1 MRSVGVSGA
10 FSLSPSCRSCGTAL
24 LRAVSNAEML
34 FKQSRRQLWAF
45 VRLFERPHP
54 SQCSWLAVHVSLAFP
69 LVAGILFIPAVAN
82 LLLASFTDPGI
93 LHRGA
98 EGRAGLVIQALRVKE
113 RRFDLHWCQKC
124 QYYCPPRTFHCPWC
138 NVCVEEFDHHCKW
151 LNNCIGCRNFRFFFL
166 FVAFLCGYNVVV
178 LASCITYLVLNSHQ
192 AYGAEKICAIMVT
205 IPAALYLLP
214 LLILVGSQAS
224 FITLAKRT
232 YELKLREESRANPF
246 DLGWARN
253 WYAAL
258 CAPQGPK
265 YMVRAAEPKAATRR
279 GRKAPVARL
288 LPQMSRLNTAP
299 PGLSSHR
306 CPQNLPGQRRAAQ
319 AGAKG
324 TWWPASPERKTNVA
338 MTGTADGGGGA
349 HWKSQIHSSNRA
361 VSPTAALLS
370 VSDL

>member
-1 MRSVGVSGA
+1 RALAVRGAHTATAMIPARGVPRWVLPSLLASFHFSSLVALSGLF
-10 FSLSPSCRSCGTAL
+10 FSFP
-24 LRAVSNAEML
+24 
-34 FKQSRRQLWAF
+34 
-45 VRLFERPHP
+45 
-54 SQCSWLAVHVSLAFP
+54 CSWLAVHVSLAFP
-69 LVAGILFIPAVAN
+69 LVTGILFIPAVAN

-192 AYGAEKICAIMVT
+192 S
-205 IPAALYLLP
+205 LP
-214 LLILVGSQAS
+214 LKLQPVQVPALTSGGRPASLLCQSPVPCGGALVQHSPAHRLLGLFCSQ
-224 FITLAKRT
+224 
-232 YELKLREESRANPF
+232 LREESRANPF

-265 YMVRAAEPKAATRR
+265 
-279 GRKAPVARL
+279 
-288 LPQMSRLNTAP
+288 
-299 PGLSSHR
+299 
-306 CPQNLPGQRRAAQ
+306 
-319 AGAKG
+319 
-324 TWWPASPERKTNVA
+324 
-338 MTGTADGGGGA
+338 
-349 HWKSQIHSSNRA
+349 
-361 VSPTAALLS
+361 
-370 VSDL
+370 

>member
-1 MRSVGVSGA
+1 MIPARGVPHWVLPSLFA
-10 FSLSPSCRSCGTAL
+10 SFHFSSLMGLSS
-24 LRAVSNAEML
+24 L
-34 FKQSRRQLWAF
+34 FFSF
-45 VRLFERPHP
+45 P
-54 SQCSWLAVHVSLAFP
+54 CSWLAVHVSLAFP

-98 EGRAGLVIQALRVKE
+98 EGRAELVIRALRVKE
-113 RRFDLHWCQKC
+113 SRFDLHWCRKC
-124 QYYCPPRTFHCPWC
+124 HYYCPPRTFHCPCC

-166 FVAFLCGYNVVV
+166 FVAFLCSYNVVI
-178 LASCITYLVLNSHQ
+178 LASCITYLVLNFHQ

-214 LLILVGSQAS
+214 LLVLVGSQAS

-232 YELKLREESRANPF
+232 FELKLREAGRANPF

-265 YMVRAAEPKAATRR
+265 YMVRAAKPKAATCRS
-279 GRKAPVARL
+279 RKASVAQL
-288 LPQMSRLNTAP
+288 DPQMSRLNTASA
-299 PGLSSHR
+299 GLSSHR
-306 CPQNLPGQRRAAQ
+306 CPQDVPGQGRAAK
-319 AGAKG
+319 ADAKR
-324 TWWPASPERKTNVA
+324 TWCPASPERKANTA
-338 MTGTADGGGGA
+338 MRGSQAWLSGQRWRMAEEVRTGNPKYT
-349 HWKSQIHSSNRA
+349 S
-361 VSPTAALLS
+361 AAEWSRPQPRSFQCLKF
-370 VSDL
+370 

>member
-265 YMVRAAEPKAATRR
+265 LVPRGPGGRQAQR
-279 GRKAPVARL
+279 GRR
-288 LPQMSRLNTAP
+288 
-299 PGLSSHR
+299 
-306 CPQNLPGQRRAAQ
+306 
-319 AGAKG
+319 
-324 TWWPASPERKTNVA
+324 TWR
-338 MTGTADGGGGA
+338 
-349 HWKSQIHSSNRA
+349 
-361 VSPTAALLS
+361 
-370 VSDL
+370 

>member
-1 MRSVGVSGA
+1 MPVFA
-10 FSLSPSCRSCGTAL
+10 PP
-24 LRAVSNAEML
+24 AVPIAYHS
-34 FKQSRRQLWAF
+34 
-45 VRLFERPHP
+45 
-54 SQCSWLAVHVSLAFP
+54 CSWLAVHVSLAFP

-214 LLILVGSQAS
+214 LLILVGSQAT

-232 YELKLREESRANPF
+232 YELKLREEGRANPF

-279 GRKAPVARL
+279 GRKASVARL
-288 LPQMSRLNTAP
+288 LPQISRLNTAP

-306 CPQNLPGQRRAAQ
+306 CPQDLPGQGRAAQ
-319 AGAKG
+319 AGTIDPGMSGSSSSVRPLPGWRQGDLVAGK
-324 TWWPASPERKTNVA
+324 PREEDERGDDRHGEGRRRRTLEIPN
-338 MTGTADGGGGA
+338 TQQQQSGLA
-349 HWKSQIHSSNRA
+349 HGRA
-361 VSPTAALLS
+361 PFS
-370 VSDL
+370 V

>member
-1 MRSVGVSGA
+1 MIPARAVPRWVLP
-10 FSLSPSCRSCGTAL
+10 SLSASFHFSSLLAL
-24 LRAVSNAEML
+24 SSL
-34 FKQSRRQLWAF
+34 FFSF
-45 VRLFERPHP
+45 P
-54 SQCSWLAVHVSLAFP
+54 CSWLAAHVSLAFP

-166 FVAFLCGYNVVV
+166 FVAFLCSYNVVV
-178 LASCITYLVLNSHQ
+178 LASCITYLALNSHQ
-192 AYGAEKICAIMVT
+192 AYGAEKICAITVT
-205 IPAALYLLP
+205 IPAALCLLP

-232 YELKLREESRANPF
+232 CELKPREEGRANPF

-265 YMVRAAEPKAATRR
+265 YMVRAAGPTAATRR
-279 GRKAPVARL
+279 GRKVSVARL
-288 LPQMSRLNTAP
+288 LPPMSRLNTAP
-299 PGLSSHR
+299 LGLSSHC
-306 CPQNLPGQRRAAQ
+306 CPQDLPGQGRAAQ

-324 TWWPASPERKTNVA
+324 TWCPASPERKMNVA
-338 MTGTADGGGGA
+338 KTGMAEWPAMDGGGGT
-349 HWKSQIHSSNRA
+349 HWKSQIHLSSRA

-370 VSDL
+370 VSDI